1 MKHRCSICDSVF
13 NFDYRPGHKL
23 PPYFP
28 FCSERCK
35 LLDLNRWLNEDYRI
49 SVPLP
54 SVGFDT
60 PSATQPKGF
69 ITDDEKREI
78 AELLLETGEVDTI
91 IDEDVKVERATRWN
105 QKATKKNAK
114 R

>member
-1 MKHRCSICDSVF
+1 MKHRCSICGSVF
-13 NFDYRPGHKL
+13 NFNYRPGHKL

-35 LLDLNRWLNEDYRI
+35 LLDLNRWLNEEYKI

-54 SVGFDT
+54 SVGF
-60 PSATQPKGF
+60 
-69 ITDDEKREI
+69 ITDDEKQEI
-78 AELLLETGEVDTI
+78 SELLLETGEVDAI
-91 IDEDVKVERATRWN
+91 IDEDGKVEHNNGRWN
-105 QKATKKNAK
+105 KKATKKNAK